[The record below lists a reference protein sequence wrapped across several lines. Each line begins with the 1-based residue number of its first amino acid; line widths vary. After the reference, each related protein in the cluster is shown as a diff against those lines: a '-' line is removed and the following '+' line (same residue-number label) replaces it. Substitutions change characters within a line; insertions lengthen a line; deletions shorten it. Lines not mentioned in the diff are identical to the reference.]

1 MKYFTKMQLLIAGL
15 LVILI
20 SLAVPVMANN
30 NSPVTP
36 PKIIS
41 LAPVSLSD
49 DLREKYSEQTIL
61 VKVKATV
68 SAIGI
73 IDSDIRIITS
83 SGDALF
89 DQAVIDSMQ
98 QSVFSPAYTSD
109 NQAVA
114 CSILFPLQVNVE
126 KYVPEEQVNNEET
139 VQAAAE

>member
-1 MKYFTKMQLLIAGL
+1 MKYFPKMQLLIAGF

-20 SLAVPVMANN
+20 SLAAPVMANN

-49 DLREKYSEQTIL
+49 ELREKYSEQTIL

-73 IDSDIRIITS
+73 IDSDIKIVTS
-83 SGDALF
+83 SGDVLF
-89 DQAVIDSMQ
+89 DQAVIDSMK

-114 CSILFPLQVNVE
+114 CSILFPFRLMWRNMCR
-126 KYVPEEQVNNEET
+126 KNR
-139 VQAAAE
+139 

>member
-1 MKYFTKMQLLIAGL
+1 MKYFLKRQLLIAGF

-20 SLAVPVMANN
+20 SLTVPVMANN
-30 NSPVTP
+30 PSPMTP

-49 DLREKYSEQTIL
+49 DLREKYSEQTIQ
-61 VKVKATV
+61 VKVKVTV
-68 SAIGI
+68 SATGI
-73 IDSDIRIITS
+73 IDSDIKIITS

-89 DQAVIDSMQ
+89 DQAVIDSMKQ
-98 QSVFSPAYTSD
+98 YVFSPAYTGD

-126 KYVPEEQVNNEET
+126 KYVPDEQVNNEKP
-139 VQAAAE
+139 